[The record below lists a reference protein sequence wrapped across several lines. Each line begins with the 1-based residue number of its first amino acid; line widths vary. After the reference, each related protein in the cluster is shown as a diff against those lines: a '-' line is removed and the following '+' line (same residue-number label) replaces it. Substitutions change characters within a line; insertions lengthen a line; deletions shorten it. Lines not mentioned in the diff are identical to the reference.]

1 MNRTLDLLW
10 LKVRTY
16 FKHPA
21 EEIRQA
27 KPIVPGR
34 LYTSFGYICKAVPL
48 TAKERLFLQQTENI
62 GALPI
67 ELLRDINPNQ
77 DMVHQISQLNTLDI
91 PHTDLPSRCNFCAFH
106 HRGLPCP
113 FYNILKDGSTVCD
126 THKYIILKEQQS

>member
-27 KPIVPGR
+27 NPIVPGR
-34 LYTSFGYICKAVPL
+34 LYTSFGYIVKAVPL
-48 TAKERLFLQQTENI
+48 TTKERLFLQQTENI

-67 ELLRDINPNQ
+67 ELLRDINPSQ
-77 DMVHQISQLNTLDI
+77 DMVQQISQLNTLDI
-91 PHTDLPSRCNFCAFH
+91 PHAELPSRCNFCAFYH
-106 HRGLPCP
+106 NGLPCP
-113 FYNILKDGSTVCD
+113 VYNILGDGTTVCD
-126 THKYIILKEQQS
+126 THKYIILKNQ

>member
-34 LYTSFGYICKAVPL
+34 LYTSFGYICKAIPL

-113 FYNILKDGSTVCD
+113 FYNILKDGTTVCD

>member
-27 KPIVPGR
+27 NPIVPGR

-48 TAKERLFLQQTENI
+48 TQRELLYIRQTEDR
-62 GALPI
+62 GALPV
-67 ELLRDINPNQ
+67 ELLRDIKPGKDYLNQ
-77 DMVHQISQLNTLDI
+77 IHQLDDI
-91 PHTDLPSRCNFCAFH
+91 TGCATTELPSRCNLCPFYH
-106 HRGLPCP
+106 IGLPCP
-113 FYNILKDGSTVCD
+113 MYNLLQDGTVVCD
-126 THKYIILKEQQS
+126 THKYIILKTQ

>member
-27 KPIVPGR
+27 KPIIPGR
-34 LYTSFGYICKAVPL
+34 LYTNFGYIVKAVPL
-48 TAKERLFLQQTENI
+48 TEREKLFIKQTENH

-67 ELLRDINPNQ
+67 ELLRDIKPGD
-77 DMVHQISQLNTLDI
+77 DMVKQLSQLHEI
-91 PHTDLPSRCNFCAFH
+91 PGIQTSDLPSRCNFCDFYKE
-106 HRGLPCP
+106 GLPCP
-113 FYNILKDGSTVCD
+113 FYNLLKDGSVVCD
-126 THKYIILKEQQS
+126 TYKYIILKKQ

>member
-21 EEIRQA
+21 EDIRQA
-27 KPIVPGR
+27 NPIVPGR

-48 TAKERLFLQQTENI
+48 TERERLFIKQTEGR

-67 ELLRDINPNQ
+67 ELLRDIKPGKDYIRQ
-77 DMVHQISQLNTLDI
+77 IHQLEEATGL
-91 PHTDLPSRCNFCAFH
+91 TATELPARCNFCAFYH
-106 HRGLPCP
+106 KGLPCP
-113 FYNILKDGSTVCD
+113 IYNILKDGSTVCD
-126 THKYIILKEQQS
+126 THKYIILKNQ